1 MPGPQTCLQWADSMR
16 AILDK
21 LGNAL
26 LDLALPP
33 RCHLCRCSI
42 PQAGPIHLCQD
53 CRNNLTEVVSP
64 CCTICGRPF
73 TGAVADHPCGACL
86 QQHPPWEHAR
96 AAFSYEGGCQELI
109 QAFKYRNRF
118 HLRRS
123 LALLTAERL
132 ATFAANCRA
141 DLLIPVPLH
150 PRRLRMR
157 GFNQA
162 LLLAEVLAD
171 SWQLPLLRQG
181 LRRSRNT
188 TSQTRLSATERAANL
203 RGAFSVPDPAA
214 ILGKRI
220 VLVDDVFTTGSTL
233 AECSRCLL
241 KAKAASVCCVTVA
254 RAPDPAA

>member
-1 MPGPQTCLQWADSMR
+1 MR
-16 AILDK
+16 PPDRLHQAITAPLRH

-33 RCHLCRCSI
+33 RCHLCRCFI
-42 PQAGPIHLCQD
+42 PQTGPIHLCQA
-53 CRNNLTEVVSP
+53 CRTSLAEVSSP
-64 CCTICGRPF
+64 CCTVCGRPF
-73 TGAVADHPCGACL
+73 TGAVTDHPCGACL
-86 QQHPPWEHAR
+86 QQHPPWEQAR

-123 LALLTAERL
+123 LALLIAEQLSR
-132 ATFAANCRA
+132 FAAACQA

-150 PRRLRMR
+150 HDRLTMR

-162 LLLAEVLAD
+162 LLLAEGLSD
-171 SWQLPLLRQG
+171 RWQLPLLRQG

-188 TSQTRLSATERAANL
+188 VSQTRLSAAERAANL

-214 ILGKRI
+214 IRAKRI
-220 VLVDDVFTTGSTL
+220 LLVDDVFTTGSTL

-241 KAKAASVCCVTVA
+241 TAGAAAVCCVTVA
-254 RAPDPAA
+254 RALDPIQ